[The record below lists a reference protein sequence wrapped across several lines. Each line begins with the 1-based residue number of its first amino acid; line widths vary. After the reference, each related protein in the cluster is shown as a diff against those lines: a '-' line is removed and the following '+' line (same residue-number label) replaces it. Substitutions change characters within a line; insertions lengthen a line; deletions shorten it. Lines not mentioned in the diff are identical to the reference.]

1 MQRKQA
7 ILLAATEHFG
17 RFGFRGAS
25 LRDIA
30 RDAGVSLTL
39 LNHHFGS
46 KASLLAA
53 TVDSQGARLDQR
65 AAALAA
71 VQRGAPG
78 NWGVR
83 ELVQAWVGT
92 DFATAA
98 TRDGRLFLQLV
109 ARIGADTCNEFDP
122 AIRAGLERAA
132 PVFIEALQRCC
143 PQASRR
149 AAESACLWL
158 AAVVDQ
164 SLLRTQPLSDDTECE
179 DAPEAV
185 AHHDKERLIRFLAAG
200 VEAAL
205 VAPIR
210 APAAIQAVTT
220 TPETQESALAA

>member
-1 MQRKQA
+1 MQRKEA

-53 TVDSQGARLDQR
+53 AVDSQGRRLDQR

-71 VQRGAPG
+71 VQRGAAG
-78 NWGVR
+78 GWGVR
-83 ELVQAWVGT
+83 ELVQAWVRT
-92 DFATAA
+92 DFANAA

-122 AIRAGLERAA
+122 SIRAGLDRAA
-132 PVFIEALQRCC
+132 PVFIEALQRCR
-143 PQASRR
+143 PQACRR
-149 AAESACLWL
+149 AAEWACLWVG
-158 AAVVDQ
+158 AVVER
-164 SLLRTQPLSDDTECE
+164 SLPPAQPWWGETGRE
-179 DAPEAV
+179 DASEA
-185 AHHDKERLIRFLAAG
+185 DERDDEERLVRFLTAG
-200 VEAAL
+200 VEAA
-205 VAPIR
+205 VAAPAR
-210 APAAIQAVTT
+210 APAAIHAA
-220 TPETQESALAA
+220 TQESALTA

>member
-53 TVDSQGARLDQR
+53 TVDSQDARLDQR
-65 AAALAA
+65 AAALTD
-71 VQRGAPG
+71 VQRGASG
-78 NWGVR
+78 TWGVR
-83 ELVQAWVGT
+83 ELVQAWV
-92 DFATAA
+92 DADSATAA

-122 AIRAGLERAA
+122 AIRAGLDRGAQ
-132 PVFIEALQRCC
+132 VFIEALQRCR

-158 AAVVDQ
+158 GAVVDR
-164 SLLRTQPLSDDTECE
+164 SLVPTQPLSGDTERG
-179 DAPEAV
+179 DAPEA
-185 AHHDKERLIRFLAAG
+185 ANRDDEERLIRFLTAG

-205 VAPIR
+205 VTPAR
-210 APAAIQAVTT
+210 APAAVPAATT
-220 TPETQESALAA
+220 TPETQESALTA